1 MTLQQLR
8 YAVEVANR
16 GSMNEAAKKLYVSQP
31 SLSSA
36 IRELEREIGISIFN
50 RTNQG
55 ISVSAE
61 GIPLLCT
68 ADRGTGESA

>member
-36 IRELEREIGISIFN
+36 IRELEREGKAVRMAWGRII
-50 RTNQG
+50 RLM
-55 ISVSAE
+55 V
-61 GIPLLCT
+61 CK
-68 ADRGTGESA
+68 